1 VSLLAEL
8 KRRNVFRVGVAY
20 LAAGWLLVEVL
31 SVVLDIYGA
40 PAWVL
45 KVVVTL
51 LALGLP
57 IALVFSWAYEIT
69 PGGLMRTQE
78 VDRSQSITHE
88 TGGRLDRITIGLL
101 LVAIAVVVLDRAW
114 LGERAVAPAA
124 LPEDTVSQPATA
136 NRPEPAGVPRQSIA
150 VLAFDDMSP
159 DHSQEY
165 LSDGIAEE
173 LLNLLAKIPDLRVA
187 ARTSSFSFKG
197 QNLEIPVI
205 AARLGVAHVLE
216 GSVRKSGSRV
226 RITAQL
232 IQADTGFHMWSE
244 TWDRTEEDVFAIQD
258 EIAAAVV
265 AQLRVKL
272 LGEAPRA
279 KSTDHEAYELF
290 LQARHLAHEITAR
303 SLEDSN
309 AKYRQALTIDP
320 EYAPAWVGL
329 SSNYANQANY
339 GLLPSAE
346 GYALAREAAMR
357 ALASDPAYAPVQA
370 NLGWLAI
377 VDGDLSAGAQHFERA
392 LQLDPTDLKV
402 LRNAASLLQYLGR
415 VEQAIDV
422 VAFVTARDPLNPKSN
437 NNLAV
442 TYIQAG
448 RWAEARDAAEVAIGL
463 SPDLLGGQYL
473 LGEAL
478 LGQGEAAAALA
489 AFGREADEFLRLKG
503 RALAL
508 HALGRQEES
517 RAGVQE
523 LAERWGGEWACEVA
537 EVYGFTGDADAA
549 FDWLD
554 RALVQKEFLS
564 QVRWSALLRRLH
576 ADPRWTAFWERAGL
590 SQAQLDAI
598 PFEVTLPAT
607 GFQD

>member
-232 IQADTGFHMWSE
+232 IQADTGFHVWSE

-377 VDGDLSAGAQHFERA
+377 VDGDLLAGAQHFERA